1 MIPRLGAATQAS
13 IASEPETKWLLRSV
27 PVLGVRHHVLAG
39 AQIDFP
45 VGNDLVPDS
54 SHLICTVRTEI
65 FQPLMVY
72 EGWYGSW
79 PLEAGVMETLLIVLG
94 ALLVVYLSIRLGL
107 ALLLR

>member
-1 MIPRLGAATQAS
+1 
-13 IASEPETKWLLRSV
+13 
-27 PVLGVRHHVLAG
+27 
-39 AQIDFP
+39 
-45 VGNDLVPDS
+45 
-54 SHLICTVRTEI
+54 
-65 FQPLMVY
+65 LMVY